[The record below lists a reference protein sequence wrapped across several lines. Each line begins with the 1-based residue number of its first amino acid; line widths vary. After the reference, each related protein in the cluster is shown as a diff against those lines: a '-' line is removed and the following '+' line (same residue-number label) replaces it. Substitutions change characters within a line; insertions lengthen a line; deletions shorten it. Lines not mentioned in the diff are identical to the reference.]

1 LTLSNDD
8 EDVPDSVDGE
18 SLAETIELPT
28 QTTNTSSG
36 RMIALDD
43 ATETE
48 FFNEFEI
55 EGESQALMLYFQ
67 VMDLAQNAISQ
78 ARSALDGG
86 PGTRSRGSESSAEGF
101 DTPRFAWVC
110 YTILDYTAACMVLDK
125 EFDPD
130 PDTSWAHDAAFT
142 FGKIGKNYLVIIYQ
156 PTKGGNWDEDSPST
170 DALQDTLRR
179 RFASI
184 ELVLII
190 GAGGA
195 PLEVSQEFDIRLGD
209 IVVGETASMG
219 IGSDGLYKFQG
230 QPTWWARQA
239 IAKLESRQLRGVGFD
254 WKDFAAKLPPSAQS
268 QFAFPGAHE
277 DILFPRRVL
286 HFSPNQECGDCP
298 QNEALLRAKRSNNY
312 PVIHIG
318 NAFVHTMRDDSESFG
333 AFRNWRPMPMVFTKN
348 GACLVEKFPCLLI
361 CGVSNYCDSHGQKRW
376 ERYAG
381 LMAAQ
386 YTMHLVS
393 CM

>member
-1 LTLSNDD
+1 
-8 EDVPDSVDGE
+8 
-18 SLAETIELPT
+18 
-28 QTTNTSSG
+28 
-36 RMIALDD
+36 MIALDD

-55 EGESQALMLYFQ
+55 GGESQALMLYFQ
-67 VMDLAQNAISQ
+67 VMNLAQNTISQ

-86 PGTRSRGSESSAEGF
+86 PATRSRGSESSAEGF

-110 YTILDYTAACMVLDK
+110 YTHLDYTAACMVLDE
-125 EFDPD
+125 EFEPD

-142 FGKIGKNYLVIIYQ
+142 FGKIGRNYIVIIYQ
-156 PTKGGNWDEDSPST
+156 PTEGGNWDEDSSST
-170 DALQDTLRR
+170 EALQDTLRR

-190 GAGGA
+190 GTGGA

-209 IVVGETASMG
+209 IVVGETTSMG
-219 IGSDGLYKFQG
+219 IGLDGLYKFQG

-239 IAKLESRQLRGVGFD
+239 IAKLESRQFRGVGFD
-254 WKDFAAKLPPSAQS
+254 WNDFAEKLPALARS
-268 QFAFPGAHE
+268 QFSFPGART
-277 DILFPRRVL
+277 DKLFPRTVF
-286 HFSPNQECGDCP
+286 HNPSVPDCGGCDPDKALPRAQRTKDC
-298 QNEALLRAKRSNNY
+298 

-318 NAFVHTMRDDSESFG
+318 NAFVDTMRDYSERFEDS
-333 AFRNWRPMPMVFTKN
+333 RNWRPMPMVFTRN
-348 GACLVEKFPCLLI
+348 GACLVETFPCLLI
-361 CGVSNYCDSHGQKRW
+361 CGVSNYCDSHGQIGWKK
-376 ERYAG
+376 YAG